1 MSDKL
6 SFRFAQRKDAALI
19 FDFIMRIAEYEK
31 MTDEVLNTPE
41 MVEKQLFDEHRA
53 EVIFAMVDG
62 REVGFEL
69 FFYNYSTFTGK
80 PGIHLEDIFVL
91 PEFRGC
97 GYGKA
102 LLKKLAAVAQER
114 CCARLEWVCLDW
126 NRPSVDFYLSLGA
139 RPMDE
144 WTTYRL
150 AGEAL
155 AKAAE

>member
-1 MSDKL
+1 MRFVLSLIISFLYDWIYFYIFFLFLYL

-53 EVIFAMVDG
+53 EVIFAMADG

-80 PGIHLEDIFVL
+80 PGILLIGSVLIAGKTFFDYLE
-91 PEFRGC
+91 
-97 GYGKA
+97 Y
-102 LLKKLAAVAQER
+102 
-114 CCARLEWVCLDW
+114 
-126 NRPSVDFYLSLGA
+126 SVEVVIRKISYH
-139 RPMDE
+139 M
-144 WTTYRL
+144 
-150 AGEAL
+150 
-155 AKAAE
+155 

>member
-53 EVIFAMVDG
+53 EVIFAMADG

-91 PEFRGC
+91 PEFR
-97 GYGKA
+97 
-102 LLKKLAAVAQER
+102 LWQSAA
-114 CCARLEWVCLDW
+114 
-126 NRPSVDFYLSLGA
+126 
-139 RPMDE
+139 
-144 WTTYRL
+144 
-150 AGEAL
+150 
-155 AKAAE
+155 

>member
-6 SFRFAQRKDAALI
+6 SFRFAQRNDAALI

-53 EVIFAMVDG
+53 EVIFAVADG

-114 CCARLEWVCLDW
+114 GCARLEWVCLDW
-126 NRPSVDFYLSLGA
+126 NSPSIDFYLSLGA

>member
-1 MSDKL
+1 MSDEL
-6 SFRFAQRKDAALI
+6 SFRFAERKDAALI
-19 FDFIMRIAEYEK
+19 LDCIMRIAEYEK
-31 MTDEVLNTPE
+31 MTDEVVNTPK

-62 REVGFEL
+62 KEVGFEL

-80 PGIHLEDIFVL
+80 PGIHLEDLFVL
-91 PEFRGC
+91 PEHRGH

-102 LLKKLAAVAQER
+102 LLKKLAAVAEER
-114 CCARLEWVCLDW
+114 GCARLEWVCLDW
-126 NRPSVDFYLSLGA
+126 NRPSIDFYLSMGA
-139 RPMDE
+139 CPMSE

-150 AGEAL
+150 AGETL

>member
-53 EVIFAMVDG
+53 EVIFAMADG

-114 CCARLEWVCLDW
+114 GCARLERVCLDW
-126 NRPSVDFYLSLGA
+126 NRPSIDFYLSLGA

>member
-53 EVIFAMVDG
+53 EVIFAVADG

-102 LLKKLAAVAQER
+102 LLKKLAAVARER
-114 CCARLEWVCLDW
+114 GCARLEWVCLDW
-126 NRPSVDFYLSLGA
+126 NRLSIDFYLSLGA

>member
-53 EVIFAMVDG
+53 EVIFAVADG

-114 CCARLEWVCLDW
+114 GCARLEWVCLDW
-126 NRPSVDFYLSLGA
+126 NRSSIDFYLSLGA